1 MNKVFEIGNL
11 TRDPE
16 LSETSNGVAYCR
28 FSIAV
33 NRDYKD
39 SDGNKITDFF
49 NVVAWRGH
57 AEICGKFLKKGSKV
71 GIVGSLE
78 NRSYE
83 DKDGN
88 KRTVTEI
95 IVKEIEF
102 LTPKNSDGYGEPT
115 PPPEPKRNE
124 SPQLEICEDEL
135 PF

>member
-39 SDGNKITDFF
+39 NDGNKITDFF
-49 NVVAWRGH
+49 NVVAWRGQ
-57 AEICGKFLKKGSKV
+57 AENCGRFLKKGSKV
-71 GIVGSLE
+71 AIVGSLE

-95 IVKEIEF
+95 IAKEVEF
-102 LTPKNSDGYGEPT
+102 LTPKNSDGNGEPT
-115 PPPEPKRNE
+115 PPPAPRSERPTLEP
-124 SPQLEICEDEL
+124 IDEDDL